1 MKTAMKSSSLIM
13 IALGLVLSIATS
25 SAQAEMK
32 AAKNRYLVIYK
43 SEQGHRAMESFMQL
57 EANSGYG
64 LTSSLKYINGM
75 VIQTPNQRVI
85 DQLRNHPEVAIIEAE
100 FFTPSPKPMNGF
112 QISKTNIKFRPV
124 LNEPVD
130 VNPLAPNPSTPVFQA
145 GEKTPWGILAVKAT
159 EAWALSDAGS
169 HARVLVLD
177 TGIDATHPALAA
189 NFEKGQNFFE
199 SDTGPNP
206 TDYLDKEGH
215 GTHCSGTIAGV
226 YNTATGFTG
235 VAPKA
240 KLLMGRVCGD
250 LGCSNIAV
258 AQGINWGV
266 AQKVD
271 VISMSLGGPQTSPAE
286 RMAVANAE
294 KGGVVVVAASGND
307 GTQKVSY
314 PAALPSVVAVG
325 AVDSTLTKTSFSQ
338 WGPELAV
345 TAPGASVL
353 SSIPQGSGRDSIVDL
368 VTSAGKIRVKSAA
381 FGGAKAIPVAK
392 LAELVPAGLGE
403 PTDFTSVNVSG
414 KFALIS
420 RGKIPF
426 SDKVANAMKAGA
438 VGVVIYNNTTGLMQ
452 GSLTQDG
459 SQLDVAVVMIEQT
472 EGQKLIDIITKGE
485 KASAEIST
493 VPSDYALFDGTSMAT
508 PHVAGVVALIK
519 SANKKLTPAQV
530 RMILKSTALAPVG
543 PNDTNQYGAGIVQAD
558 AAVKAAAAMP

>member
-1 MKTAMKSSSLIM
+1 MKLSSQIM

-57 EANSGYG
+57 EANSAYG
-64 LTSSLKYINGM
+64 LTNSLKHINGM

-85 DQLRNHPEVAIIEAE
+85 DQLRNHPEVAVIEAE
-100 FFTPSPKPMNGF
+100 FFTPSPKPVNGF
-112 QISKTNIKFRPV
+112 QISKANRNFRPATA
-124 LNEPVD
+124 PVD
-130 VNPLAPNPSTPVFQA
+130 VNPLAPVNPTAPTFQA

-286 RMAVANAE
+286 RMAVSNAE
-294 KGGVVVVAASGND
+294 KAGVVVVAASGND
-307 GTQKVSY
+307 GTQKVSF
-314 PAALPSVVAVG
+314 PAALPTAIAVG

-353 SSIPQGSGRDSIVDL
+353 SSIPQGTGRDSIVDL
-368 VTSAGKIRVKSAA
+368 VTSAGKIRVKSSA
-381 FGGAKAIPVAK
+381 FGGTKAIPVAK
-392 LAELVPAGLGE
+392 LGELVPAGLGK
-403 PTDFTSVNVSG
+403 PADFTNINVSG

-420 RGKIPF
+420 RGEIPF
-426 SDKVANAMKAGA
+426 SEKVASAMKAGA
-438 VGVVIYNNTTGLMQ
+438 IGVIIYNNTAGLMQ
-452 GSLTQDG
+452 GTLTQDG
-459 SQLDVAVVMIEQT
+459 SVLDVAVVMIEQT
-472 EGQKLIDIITKGE
+472 EGQKLVDVITKGE

-558 AAVKAAAAMP
+558 AAVKAAAAMPSVNQ